1 MANWCNNNLTFT
13 GSKDNI
19 LNLSKIILEMKHR
32 GDKQNQGVLP
42 IIQEDTNDLHFFYI
56 EYLEDSLNDNLEDE
70 DDYFININYQT
81 KWNPNI
87 LSVTWLSRKMGVSFE
102 LDYEESGNLVYG
114 KYKMDHEDSEN
125 KVYNKYLTDDEY
137 NSCKYIESSN
147 GLITHDRDAVSEEDW
162 DRLIDEE
169 DYSEME
175 DYEKL
180 EDTLDEKNWELYM

>member
-1 MANWCNNNLTFT
+1 MANWCNNSLTFT

-56 EYLEDSLNDNLEDE
+56 EYLQDSLNDNLKDE
-70 DDYFININYQT
+70 DDHFIYINYQT

-87 LSVTWLSRKMGVSFE
+87 HSVTWLSRKMGVSFE
-102 LDYEESGNLVYG
+102 LDYEESGNLIYG

-147 GLITHDRDAVSEEDW
+147 GLITHDKDAISEEDW

-180 EDTLDEKNWELYM
+180 EDTLDTKDWELYM